1 MGDFDSRYVSIEKE
15 TTYGTDPDTAAVFG
29 EVDDESFKHIFDTL
43 LREDMSRYGAQK
55 IVRGREYC
63 EGALNTVMMTD
74 DFTCNLIRGLFATDT
89 VTGSSPNFTHTL
101 EEGDNGDGLL
111 YPTYSVH
118 IGRTGKDHTFS
129 GMNVNRMSISAA
141 TGEFTSMSF
150 DMQGKGET
158 TVDTLHTPTFPTSE
172 PCYFANAEVKF
183 NNNGTK
189 SSALRSIEF
198 EINLDRDLD
207 SAFSIGSLTLVQ
219 APPVQRRS
227 MSGTIEFN
235 QAVYASSVAEP
246 TYDQITQNSGGTFIY
261 DAAVGDT
268 AISMLFTE
276 QTNRTIQIDLFKVAF
291 EAPEASVSGRDHQ
304 TMTLSYMG
312 LFNAANDA
320 MSKAV
325 IVNAQSTAY

>member
-15 TTYGTDPDTAAVFG
+15 STYGTDPATSAVYG

-63 EGALNTVMMTD
+63 EGSLNTVMMTD
-74 DFTCNLIRGLFATDT
+74 DFTCNLIRGLYATDT
-89 VTGSSPNFTHTL
+89 KAGTTNFTHTL
-101 EEGDNGDGLL
+101 EEGDNGDGLA

-118 IGRTGKDHTFS
+118 IGRTGKDHTFT

-158 TVDTLHTPTFPTSE
+158 AVGTLATPTFPTSE
-172 PCYFANAEVKF
+172 PCFFANAEVKF
-183 NNNGTK
+183 NANGTK

-198 EINLDRDLD
+198 EISLDRDLD

-235 QAVYASSVAEP
+235 QAVYASSVDEP

-261 DAAVGDT
+261 DAAQNDT

-276 QTNRTIQIDLFKVAF
+276 AANRTVQFDLFKVAF

-320 MSKAV
+320 MSKA
-325 IVNAQSTAY
+325 IITNGQTNAY